1 MNWGNQWQLNL
12 HNEGDKPKET
22 NEETTEEITDKV
34 ETEVEEKKEEEEES
48 QEEIPTKA
56 PEEIED
62 EIEEETDSYAP
73 FISQLVEEGVL
84 FIDESKEY
92 EDSEAGIKDII
103 NDTVAHKVTEYV
115 NNLPEEARGVLEFIQ
130 NGGTLEDY
138 LKVGQGVDY
147 QQIDMD
153 DEDNHKYLLEDYFK
167 LQGLDA
173 DEIRDKIETYED
185 AGILEKEAKLAQ
197 KKLIKNQEE
206 EKVRLVEDQKKQAE
220 ADRLAAVEEDKKF
233 QSWILN
239 TEDLGGFKVNKAERE
254 QFLAYLTKPTKAG
267 KTQYQL
273 DDTPEERLKMAFFKF
288 KKFDFTDVE
297 RKATT
302 KATLN
307 LKKNLDKATD
317 RNMSSGGRITD
328 NRGDERP
335 QNQKLYIPSM
345 WGKSSNVD

>member
-12 HNEGDKPKET
+12 HNEGEKPKET
-22 NEETTEEITDKV
+22 NEETTEETTDKV
-34 ETEVEEKKEEEEES
+34 ETEVEEKEEVEES
-48 QEEIPTKA
+48 QEEIIPTA
-56 PEEIED
+56 PPEEL
-62 EIEEETDSYAP
+62 EEEEEEEDSYAP
-73 FISQLVEEGVL
+73 FISQLVDEGVL

-92 EDSEAGIKDII
+92 EDSEKGIKDII
-103 NDTVAHKVTEYV
+103 NDTVAHKVIEYV

-153 DEDNHKYLLEDYFK
+153 DEDNHKYLLEDYLK
-167 LQGLDA
+167 MQGLDE

-197 KKLIKNQEE
+197 KKLIKHQEE
-206 EKVRLVEDQKKQAE
+206 EKVQLVENQKKQAE
-220 ADRLAAVEEDKKF
+220 AERLAAIEEDKKF

-239 TEDLGGFKVNKAERE
+239 TEDLGGFKVSKAERE

-317 RNMSSGGRITD
+317 TNMKSGGRITD

-345 WGKSSNVD
+345 WSKSSNVD